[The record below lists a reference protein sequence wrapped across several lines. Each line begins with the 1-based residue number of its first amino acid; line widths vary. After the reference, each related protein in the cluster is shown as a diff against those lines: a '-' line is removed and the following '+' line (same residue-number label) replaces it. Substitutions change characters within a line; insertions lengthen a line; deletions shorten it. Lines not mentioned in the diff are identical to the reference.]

1 MTDEK
6 ATDLNQLAQAAADLG
21 VRLIVAARNEDAAAL
36 TQFFEPGSGAALLT
50 ELFGPKLVQVDLRLA
65 DAREQGQLTP
75 YDFQLEGAVG
85 LLELG
90 VLEQLAVGETAGD
103 GQPHLRRVFGSA
115 LLLHLNPA
123 GDGWLV
129 ADLLPVN
136 SDGALDPTQAS
147 DNQILAVHRGE
158 MLLPLQLARL
168 DPVEKGLLTGM
179 QKRHSHFN
187 LEEMV
192 NALRMWRDFKAQR
205 GSTLLAM
212 PQSWAAGVEYL
223 ITLFDFGEAEA
234 ELLAQAYNVET
245 EEVENCAR
253 EIAQSLRANQFDDR
267 YSLHPD
273 PVQHYRALFKEL
285 GVQPERDEAIS
296 RAQGQKVFD
305 SVEVPPDDQDF
316 FGPK

>member
-1 MTDEK
+1 MAGK
-6 ATDLNQLAQAAADLG
+6 SATDLNQLAQAAADLG
-21 VRLIVAARNEDAAAL
+21 ARLIEAARSEDAVAL
-36 TQFFEPGSGAALLT
+36 AQLFEPGSGAALLV

-65 DAREQGQLTP
+65 DALEQGRLTP
-75 YDFQLEGAVG
+75 YDFQVEGAVG

-90 VLEQLAVGETAGD
+90 VLEPLAGGGAAVE
-103 GQPHLRRVFGSA
+103 GQPHMSRVFGSA
-115 LLLHLNPA
+115 LLLHLNQV
-123 GDGWLV
+123 GNGWLV

-136 SDGALDPTQAS
+136 SDGVLDQTQAS

-158 MLLPLQLARL
+158 MLLPLQLAQL

-179 QKRHSHFN
+179 QKRHSRFN

-192 NALRMWRDFKAQR
+192 NALRLWRDFKARR
-205 GSTLLAM
+205 GSSLLAM

-223 ITLFDFGEAEA
+223 ITLFDFGAAEA
-234 ELLAQAYNVET
+234 TSLAQAYNVEV

-253 EIAQSLRANQFDDR
+253 EIAQNLRANQFDDR

-285 GVQPERDEAIS
+285 GVQPERDEAVS
-296 RAQGQKVFD
+296 RAQQQKVFD
-305 SVEVPPDDQDF
+305 SVEVPPDDQNF
-316 FGPK
+316 FGPN